1 MKVTRNV
8 INDLLPAYLFGEVST
23 DSRALV
29 EEFLE
34 QDPEFARSVVQS
46 KKEDLAKIDLLKGA
60 DMRLSP
66 DHEMQT
72 FARTKAMLKRRKWL
86 FALALVCT
94 LFPFSIISE
103 NGHRTW
109 MMIRDDPRMAVISLA
124 VSVGFWIALFA
135 TNRQLRTTGL

>member
-8 INDLLPAYLFGEVST
+8 INDLLPAYLFGEVTT
-23 DSRALV
+23 DTRTLV

-72 FARTKAMLKRRKWL
+72 FARTKAMLERRSWL
-86 FALALVCT
+86 LALALVFT
-94 LFPFSIISE
+94 LFPFSFIFE
-103 NGHRTW
+103 DGRLTW
-109 MMIRDDPRMAVISLA
+109 MMIRDVPRLAVMSLA
-124 VSVGFWIALFA
+124 VSLGFWIALFA